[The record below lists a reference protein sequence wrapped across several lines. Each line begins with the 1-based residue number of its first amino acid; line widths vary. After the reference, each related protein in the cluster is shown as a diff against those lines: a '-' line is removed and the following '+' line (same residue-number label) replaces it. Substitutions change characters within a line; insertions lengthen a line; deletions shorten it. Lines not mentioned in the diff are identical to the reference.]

1 LAPPFKKG
9 GAKHFLLC
17 IYKMSTD
24 FEQFKLKRIN
34 NLRNIYSLNCK
45 KVTQYY
51 NKLIYRISRSSSLR
65 KSAQIG
71 KLMTEY
77 KNQILFLT
85 NKLDADIQKV
95 MDLVAPVITPC
106 TNKRGLMIGI
116 NYVGT
121 PYQLNGC
128 INDVASMTAKL
139 TTDFGFTHITAL
151 TDETELKP
159 TRDNILSEFTKLLAD
174 AQSGD
179 LLFVLYSGHGSYI
192 LDKNGDE
199 TDKRDEMIIT
209 SDLKGIIDDDLKAII
224 QTNLKKDV
232 TLFAMFDSCFSGTI
246 LDLRYQYL
254 DSLNYDTFT
263 ENDKQL
269 ETEGNVLMISG
280 CTDNQTSADAN
291 IDSKY
296 QGAMTW
302 SMLQTLQPNITWS
315 DLLKNMRTAL
325 KGARFTQLPQ
335 MSSGKIVDI
344 TGKVF
349 L

>member
-1 LAPPFKKG
+1 
-9 GAKHFLLC
+9 
-17 IYKMSTD
+17 MST
-24 FEQFKLKRIN
+24 EIEKLKRIT

-45 KVTQYY
+45 KVVQYFNQILY
-51 NKLIYRISRSSSLR
+51 KVSRSSALN

-71 KLMTEY
+71 KLMAEY
-77 KNQILFLT
+77 KKQLLFLST
-85 NKLDADIQKV
+85 KLESDIQKV
-95 MDLVAPVITPC
+95 NELVPSIIASSA
-106 TNKRGLMIGI
+106 NKKALLIGI
-116 NYVGT
+116 NYTGT

-128 INDVASMTAKL
+128 INDVSSMSDKL
-139 TTDFGFTHITAL
+139 STVFGFTNIMTL
-151 TDETELKP
+151 TDETDLKP
-159 TRDNILSEFTKLLAD
+159 TRDNILSEFVKLLAN

-199 TDKRDEMIIT
+199 TDGQDELIIT

-224 QTNLKKDV
+224 KTNLKKDV
-232 TLFAMFDSCFSGTI
+232 TLFAMFDCCFSGTI

-263 ENDKQL
+263 ENDK
-269 ETEGNVLMISG
+269 ENDTEGNVLLISG
-280 CTDNQTSADAN
+280 CTDKQTSADAN
-291 IDSKY
+291 INNRY

-302 SMLQTLQPNITWS
+302 SMLQTLQPNITWC
-315 DLLKNMRTAL
+315 DLLKNMRSL
-325 KGARFTQLPQ
+325 IKGSNFTQIPQ